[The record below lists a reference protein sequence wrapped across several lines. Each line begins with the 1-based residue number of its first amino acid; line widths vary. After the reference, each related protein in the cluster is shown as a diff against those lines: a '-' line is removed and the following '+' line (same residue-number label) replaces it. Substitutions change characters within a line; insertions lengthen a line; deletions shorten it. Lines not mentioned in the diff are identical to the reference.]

1 MYLLRIAVAALILT
15 SFGCSMMT
23 ASAQPLTALD
33 VVKRLRDQGVPIT
46 EALEFTAETDPNH
59 LLGRPGG
66 YTSKTTFR
74 DGRLKTW
81 IEGKYSIEDGGSV
94 EVYPTA
100 SAAKGRRDLLAGISE
115 KAPII
120 GEYTYLRGTV
130 VLRVSRILTP
140 AQAAEYEAALAA
152 MPL

>member
-1 MYLLRIAVAALILT
+1 MHRLRIALVALMLA
-15 SFGCSMMT
+15 SFGCSLVG
-23 ASAQPLTALD
+23 ASTQPPTALD
-33 VVKRLRDQGVPIT
+33 VVKRLRDQGLPIT

-66 YTSKTTFR
+66 YASKTTFK
-74 DGRLKTW
+74 DGRLQTRT
-81 IEGKYSIEDGGSV
+81 EGQFSLEDGGSV

-100 SAAKGRRDLLAGISE
+100 AAAKGRRDLLAGISE
-115 KAPII
+115 KAPIL

-140 AQAAEYEAALAA
+140 AQAAEYDAALAA